1 MTRGTAIP
9 SDMDTR
15 VYSRPSALA
24 GDHLAL
30 ATSAPDEVDGRLY
43 FRGFMRSPRVVAC
56 GMLALADIAAAD
68 FRQIRTERAG
78 GRDPVVTSDG
88 ERLRFESLS
97 RCGGVYGRL
106 DVDAA
111 GLDGVPAGRGT
122 TNVDVNP
129 PLYQALTR
137 VGGDDPL
144 RLTVGADEVAATT
157 VDGQVV
163 EKRVPLPDRWLRG
176 LAEVAARAAA
186 LDPRM
191 DLPVGRASGLLA
203 ELSSTAV
210 RRTRWIVPTGRTWR
224 STGQAVPGAIC
235 VADGY
240 RLSVLRPLLPLA
252 RTVTIY
258 SPPTTGAPA
267 QVSGWMLDFGTARFT
282 MLLSDAVMHGFAGD
296 GQLLRD
302 LGSDMVVADGDVLA
316 AMLAGDPVLDR
327 ATLAER
333 TGWVAGRVASALSA
347 LATAGQVGYD
357 LAAAAH
363 YHRPLPYRADL
374 VATLHPRLAAARL
387 LATAGTVT
395 HTANGFEVTSGE
407 RTYLVHRKGDSYACT
422 CAWWARHQGG
432 RGPCKHVV
440 AATIVGHGAGEL

>member
-1 MTRGTAIP
+1 MTRGSVAP

-15 VYSRPSALA
+15 VYSRPSALN

-30 ATSAPDEVDGRLY
+30 TTSGQDETDGRLY

-68 FRQIRTERAG
+68 FRNIRAERAG

-88 ERLRFESLS
+88 ERLRLESLS

-106 DVDAA
+106 DVEAA
-111 GLDGVPAGRGT
+111 GLEGVPAGRGT

-144 RLTVGADEVAATT
+144 RLTVGVDEVSMATM
-157 VDGQVV
+157 DGQVV
-163 EKRVPLPDRWLRG
+163 EKRVPLPARWLRG
-176 LAEVAARAAA
+176 LAEVSARAAA

-191 DLPVGRASGLLA
+191 DLPVGRAGGLLA
-203 ELSSTAV
+203 ELASTAV
-210 RRTRWIVPTGRTWR
+210 RRTRWIVPAGRTWR
-224 STGQAVPGAIC
+224 SSGRAVPGAIC
-235 VADGY
+235 VADGF

-252 RTVTIY
+252 RTVTVY
-258 SPPTTGAPA
+258 SPPTTDAPA
-267 QVSGWMLDFGTARFT
+267 QVSGWTLDFGTARFT
-282 MLLSDAVMHGFAGD
+282 VLLSDAVMHGFAGD
-296 GQLLRD
+296 GQLLRNLTLD
-302 LGSDMVVADGDVLA
+302 TVVADGDLLA
-316 AMLAGDPVLDR
+316 TILATDPALDR
-327 ATLAER
+327 VTLAER
-333 TGWVAGRVASALSA
+333 TGWPADRVASALSA

-387 LATAGTVT
+387 LATAGTVS

-407 RTYLVHRKGDSYACT
+407 RTYLVHPKGHGYACT
-422 CAWWARHQGG
+422 CAWWARHQGS

-440 AATIVGHGAGEL
+440 AATIVGHGAGDL

>member
-1 MTRGTAIP
+1 MAPGTALP
-9 SDMDTR
+9 SGMDTR
-15 VYSRPSALA
+15 IYSRPSALHA
-24 GDHLAL
+24 DHLAL
-30 ATSAPDEVDGRLY
+30 ATSAPDETDARLY
-43 FRGFMRSPRVVAC
+43 FRGFVRSPRVVAG
-56 GMLALADIAAAD
+56 GMLVLADIAAAD
-68 FRQIRTERAG
+68 FRQIRAERAG

-106 DVDAA
+106 DVEAA
-111 GLDGVPAGRGT
+111 GLEGVPAGRGT

-137 VGGDDPL
+137 VGGNDPL
-144 RLTVGADEVAATT
+144 RLTVGADEVSVATL
-157 VDGQVV
+157 DGQVV
-163 EKRVPLPDRWLRG
+163 EKRVPLPARWLRG
-176 LAEVAARAAA
+176 LAEVAARAAV

-191 DLPVGRASGLLA
+191 HLPAGGAGGLLA
-203 ELSSTAV
+203 ELSSAAV
-210 RRTRWIVPTGRTWR
+210 RRTRWIVPAGRTWR
-224 STGQAVPGAIC
+224 STGRAVPGAIC
-235 VADGY
+235 VADGF

-252 RTVTIY
+252 RTLTVY
-258 SPPTTGAPA
+258 SPPATGAPA
-267 QVSGWMLDFGTARFT
+267 QVSGWALDFGTARLT
-282 MLLSDAVMHGFAGD
+282 VLLSDAVTHGFAGD
-296 GQLLRD
+296 GQLLGD
-302 LGSDMVVADGDVLA
+302 LGSDTVVADGDALA
-316 AMLAGDPVLDR
+316 AMLAADPVLDR
-327 ATLAER
+327 VTLAER
-333 TGWVAGRVASALSA
+333 TGWATGRVTSALSA

-407 RTYLVHRKGDSYACT
+407 RTYLVHRRGDGYACT
-422 CAWWARHQGG
+422 CAWWAQHQGG

-440 AATIVGHGAGEL
+440 AATIVGHGAGDA

>member
-1 MTRGTAIP
+1 
-9 SDMDTR
+9 MDTR
-15 VYSRPSALA
+15 IYSRPSALT

-30 ATSAPDEVDGRLY
+30 ATSAPDETDGRVY
-43 FRGFMRSPRVVAC
+43 FRGFMRSPRVVAG
-56 GMLALADIAAAD
+56 GMLVLADIAAAD
-68 FRQIRTERAG
+68 FRQARAERAG

-88 ERLRFESLS
+88 ERLRLESLS

-106 DVDAA
+106 DVEAA
-111 GLDGVPAGRGT
+111 GLEGVPTGRGT
-122 TNVDVNP
+122 TNIDVNA
-129 PLYQALTR
+129 PLYQALSR
-137 VGGDDPL
+137 IGGDDPL
-144 RLTVGADEVAATT
+144 RLTVGAEEVSVTT

-163 EKRVPLPDRWLRG
+163 EKRVPLPARWLRG

-191 DLPVGRASGLLA
+191 ELPAGRAGGLLA
-203 ELSSTAV
+203 EVSSTAA
-210 RRTRWIVPTGRTWR
+210 RRTRWIVPAGRTWR
-224 STGQAVPGAIC
+224 SSGRAVPGAIC
-235 VADGY
+235 VADGF

-252 RTVTIY
+252 RTVTVY
-258 SPPTTGAPA
+258 SPPATAAPG
-267 QVSGWMLDFGTARFT
+267 QVSGWTLEFGTARFT
-282 MLLSDAVMHGFAGD
+282 MLLSDAAMHGFAGD
-296 GQLLRD
+296 GQLLGD
-302 LGSDMVVADGDVLA
+302 LASDTAVADGDALATVLA
-316 AMLAGDPVLDR
+316 TDPVLDQV
-327 ATLAER
+327 TLAER
-333 TGWVAGRVASALSA
+333 TGWAAGRVASALSA

-374 VATLHPRLAAARL
+374 VAALHPRLAAARL

-407 RTYLVHRKGDSYACT
+407 RVYLVHAKGDGYACT

-440 AATIVGHGAGEL
+440 AATIVGHAAGDL